1 MPTNDKNEI
10 KIEIKSAKNE
20 QDNQN
25 SDHEKVEKIISEQSQ
40 DSIIDK
46 RDNEVNQLNIEL
58 LKEKQKSKDL
68 EDKLKRA
75 LADFQNLE
83 KRIRIDVENSVNTKI
98 DKFILDFLEIYDDFV
113 RARQVFENQKID
125 TKGIDSIIKN
135 MNSLLSKYNIS
146 PINALGEIFDPKIHE
161 AISVMIDENLDD
173 GTITKE
179 IRKGY
184 ISQNR
189 VIRPT
194 LVEIS
199 KKNKLE

>member
-1 MPTNDKNEI
+1 MSINNEDEI
-10 KIEIKSAKNE
+10 KIEIKSPKKDQPSKNHEYE
-20 QDNQN
+20 QI
-25 SDHEKVEKIISEQSQ
+25 EKPEQEPSLDTSELEKKIIQLTDELSKEQ
-40 DSIIDK
+40 
-46 RDNEVNQLNIEL
+46 
-58 LKEKQKSKDL
+58 QKSKNL
-68 EDKLKRA
+68 EDKLKRS

-83 KRIRIDVENSVNTKI
+83 KRIKIDVQNVVNTKI
-98 DKFILDFLEIYDDFV
+98 DQFMLDFLQIYDDFV

-135 MNSLLSKYNIS
+135 MNALLSKYSIS
-146 PINALGEIFDPKIHE
+146 PINAIGEIFDPKLHE
-161 AISVMIDENLDD
+161 AISVVEDDTLDD

-199 KKNKLE
+199 KKNKFE